1 MSSFI
6 HVHDFDIY
14 NDIAYD
20 KVLDKKYYGI

>member
-6 HVHDFDIY
+6 NVHVFDIY